1 MGWVTIYI
9 TGKSDFRKEVGEKLE
24 DSDLNIMP
32 GYTGGSGDSE
42 PFSDMY
48 WVDEKIKLRELKE
61 AIGSKLVWKHRLQF
75 YPSLESFLETQNAK
89 RNSSELNAEEKALLR
104 EITASVYR
112 EAS

>member
-9 TGKSDFRKEVGEKLE
+9 TGKTDFREDVGEKLE

-32 GYTGGSGDSE
+32 GYTGGSGDPE
-42 PFSDMY
+42 LVTDMY
-48 WVDEKIKLRELKE
+48 WVDESIKLRQLKE
-61 AIGSKLVWKHRLQF
+61 AIGSKLIWKHRLQF
-75 YPSLESFLETQNAK
+75 YASLEAFLESQNAN
-89 RNSSELNAEEKALLR
+89 RNSSELNAEEKALLS